1 MEKPWKNAGIFTRN
15 HEDLTSKKDKK
26 LDLALDSLDLRI
38 KNDFKMVVQW
48 MMNKRGLDQYMMLS
62 FPPSWQYNGSY
73 QQSWG
78 YDGAL
83 AAKNNREFVSLF
95 YIYIYICI
103 YVYVCIYIYIYIF
116 GSNQS

>member
-1 MEKPWKNAGIFTRN
+1 
-15 HEDLTSKKDKK
+15 
-26 LDLALDSLDLRI
+26 
-38 KNDFKMVVQW
+38 
-48 MMNKRGLDQYMMLS
+48 MMNKRGLDQYMMPS

-95 YIYIYICI
+95 YIYM
-103 YVYVCIYIYIYIF
+103 
-116 GSNQS
+116 